1 MFSGVNAGNSQ
12 NYNVGSMGVLHIKS
26 VYFVGIPYGYQPMVR
41 RPYMLNNINSQNLK
55 SIKNAFQNDISIGG
69 KISPNTVATHLN
81 NIVGL
86 RAYGSEMNL
95 IEMPNG
101 WGGKRFRVIMVV
113 EIQMGIRR
121 RQYLVQGY
129 TDDYGIGSIA
139 AESHLNPNMMI
150 FINSITEIDII
161 YSVAHQKYSFNM
173 GDTYNTLQDYV
184 AKYENNFSPS
194 NLALI
199 RPSDI
204 MKANAVMNSRPYL
217 NGDPFDAPGGN
228 LYGFGEYNQNVT
240 NTSLRKNSDPSIY
253 FSRLINGVVSGQKSA
268 SISFDDNSV
277 ENVFI
282 NGANNIPEPV
292 LANNLFITKLQE
304 ATGEYSPSALQVRHL
319 YLLDHTLQN
328 TGRVHVFENDDY
340 GEVTKF
346 SPELG
351 TITTSPTINP
361 TPRNIQILELNNS
374 ITSNLISV
382 GLSSATFFI
391 DTFTNVPT
399 ITIMS
404 GKSILGDEFVPECCE
419 TLKSLFYTQ
428 ILPHFTRGG
437 MYRYQILVHS
447 DIMKDTTISITEEG
461 RLDGDRE
468 VFRFPTFAD
477 SLYSPMIATR
487 EDRSVLIKDF
497 DVIFEN
503 VM

>member
-1 MFSGVNAGNSQ
+1 MNGMTLNS
-12 NYNVGSMGVLHIKS
+12 VGSIGTLTIKS

-41 RPYMLNNINSQNLK
+41 RPYILNNINSQNLK
-55 SIKNAFQNDISIGG
+55 SIQNAFQNDRAIAG
-69 KISPNTVATHLN
+69 KVTPSTVATHLN

-86 RAYGSEMNL
+86 KAYGSEMNL
-95 IEMPNG
+95 IDMPNG

-113 EIQMGIRR
+113 EIQMGPRKK
-121 RQYLVQGY
+121 QYLIQGY
-129 TDDYGIGSIA
+129 TDHYGVGGMVS
-139 AESHLNPNMMI
+139 ESSLDPEMTI
-150 FINSITEIDII
+150 FINSITEIDIV
-161 YSVAHQKYSFNM
+161 YSYAHNKFHFTM
-173 GDTYNTLQDYV
+173 GETYNTLQDYV
-184 AKYENNFSPS
+184 SKYEQNYNQSQ
-194 NLALI
+194 LALI

-204 MKANAVMNSRPYL
+204 MKANAVMNSNSYY
-217 NGDPFDAPGGN
+217 NGESFDMPGSN
-228 LYGFGEYNQNVT
+228 LYGFGEYSQNIT
-240 NTSLRKNSDPSIY
+240 NTSLRKNADPSVY
-253 FSRLINGVVSGQKSA
+253 FSRLINGVISGQKTA
-268 SISFDDNSV
+268 STSYDDNST

-282 NGANNIPEPV
+282 NGSQVVPEPV

-304 ATGEYSPSALQVRHL
+304 ATSEYSPSTLKIKHL
-319 YLLDHTLQN
+319 YKLDYTLPN
-328 TGRVHVFENDDY
+328 TGRIQIFENDDY

-351 TITTSPTINP
+351 TITTTSTITP
-361 TPRNIQILELNNS
+361 TPRNIQVLELNNS

-391 DTFTNVPT
+391 DTFTSVPT
-399 ITIMS
+399 MTIMS

-437 MYRYQILVHS
+437 MYRYQIFVHS

-461 RLDGDRE
+461 CLDGERE

-487 EDRSVLIKDF
+487 EDKSVLIKDF
-497 DVIFEN
+497 DTIYEN
-503 VM
+503 IM